1 MTGLDPRPSCDPKHP
16 WAPAPMPALR
26 SGPPFLMVGAIER
39 EPDLAELLLTDPA
52 ASTAAAEI
60 ARLVVAGAAS
70 GWPPAVV
77 GCGTSEHAA
86 MAAASIWREAWRA
99 MGLPGPGPVA
109 RQAFEAALDPWP
121 GALIAITH
129 EGGSAA
135 TIDAMDAA
143 RERGAK
149 VGLITAAA
157 NSPAAGAAD
166 ACLCTGP
173 TDLSWCHTI
182 AYVMPIVA
190 AIAVAD
196 RMTGRTTSPAPVRA
210 VLEGGLRAGDAA
222 ATLGRTLASSRSLVV
237 VGSGVD
243 RAAGRELTLKIE
255 EAAYVPTAFRD
266 LETLLH
272 GHIPSMD
279 VGTGVVLLLADRDG
293 LERRAARARQALAAV
308 ARVGVRCGAILGEAA
323 AAAIPASL
331 TPAGRVVAG
340 LPDDLPGPAAALLAS
355 AIPLQLTTYHLALA
369 MGTNPDVLR
378 REHGPYRAAAE
389 VAEGPQDEIAGCR
402 RVRRAPGPVTRRT
415 RPSGAGRPASREAR
429 TARRGPGRL
438 SRQLSAAGDS
448 PRPNSAPS
456 SRTMSRSRGS
466 RSCSMIRSA
475 PAAS

>member
-1 MTGLDPRPSCDPKHP
+1 MTGTDPRPSCDPTQP

-26 SGPPFLMVGAIER
+26 SGPPFLMAGAIGR
-39 EPDLAELLLTDPA
+39 EPDLAGRLLSDGA

-60 ARLVVAGAAS
+60 ARLVHAGASS
-70 GWPPAVV
+70 GWPAAVV

-86 MAAASIWREAWRA
+86 MAAAAIWREAWRA

-121 GALIAITH
+121 GALVAITH
-129 EGGSAA
+129 EGGSQA

-143 RERGAK
+143 RDRGAT
-149 VGLITAAA
+149 VSLITAAA

-196 RMTGRTTSPAPVRA
+196 RMTGRTTSPASVRA

-222 ATLGRTLASSRSLVV
+222 AALGRTLASNRSLVV

-243 RAAGRELTLKIE
+243 RGAGRELTLKIE
-255 EAAYVPTAFRD
+255 EAAYVPTTFHD

-272 GHIPSMD
+272 GHITSMD
-279 VGTGVVLLLADRDG
+279 VGTGAVLVLTDRDG

-308 ARVGVRCGAILGEAA
+308 ARVGVRCGAILGDVAA
-323 AAAIPASL
+323 AMIPASL

-340 LPDDLPGPAAALLAS
+340 LPDDIPGAAGALLAS

-369 MGTNPDVLR
+369 LGTNPDVLR
-378 REHGPYRAAAE
+378 REHAPYRAAAE
-389 VAEGPQDEIAGCR
+389 LADAPADEIAGS
-402 RVRRAPGPVTRRT
+402 AGEDLPYPG
-415 RPSGAGRPASREAR
+415 S
-429 TARRGPGRL
+429 
-438 SRQLSAAGDS
+438 
-448 PRPNSAPS
+448 
-456 SRTMSRSRGS
+456 
-466 RSCSMIRSA
+466 
-475 PAAS
+475 

>member
-1 MTGLDPRPSCDPKHP
+1 MTGPDPRPSCDPTQP

-26 SGPPFLMVGAIER
+26 SGPPFLMAASIER
-39 EPDLAELLLTDPA
+39 EPDLAGRLLSDTA

-60 ARLVVAGAAS
+60 ARLLHAGASS

-86 MAAASIWREAWRA
+86 MAAAAIWREAWRG

-109 RQAFEAALDPWP
+109 RQALEAALEPWP
-121 GALIAITH
+121 GALVAITH

-143 RERGAK
+143 RDRGAT
-149 VGLITAAA
+149 VSLITAAA

-166 ACLCTGP
+166 ARLCTGP
-173 TDLSWCHTI
+173 MDLSWCHTI

-196 RMTGRTTSPAPVRA
+196 RMTGRTTSPASVRA
-210 VLEGGLRAGDAA
+210 ALDGGLLAGDAA
-222 ATLGRTLASSRSLVV
+222 AALGRTLASNRSLVV

-243 RAAGRELTLKIE
+243 RGAGRELALKIE

-279 VGTGVVLLLADRDG
+279 VGTGVVLVLTDRDG
-293 LERRAARARQALAAV
+293 LERRAARARQALTAV
-308 ARVGVRCGAILGEAA
+308 ARVGVRCGAILSDAA

-340 LPDDLPGPAAALLAS
+340 LPDDLPGAAGALLAS

-369 MGTNPDVLR
+369 LGTNPDVLR
-378 REHGPYRAAAE
+378 REQAAYMAAAE
-389 VAEGPQDEIAGCR
+389 VAEAPPDEIAGK
-402 RVRRAPGPVTRRT
+402 
-415 RPSGAGRPASREAR
+415 AGED
-429 TARRGPGRL
+429 TGY
-438 SRQLSAAGDS
+438 
-448 PRPNSAPS
+448 
-456 SRTMSRSRGS
+456 RGS
-466 RSCSMIRSA
+466 
-475 PAAS
+475 